1 MTVDNI
7 ATRMGNA
14 KTRSN
19 TSCAL
24 KPRQS
29 ARLGNPFASYD
40 NEMTFKSALPI
51 AKQLKEESGT
61 RFSARY
67 LVKKYQ
73 TPKALQYKLNWLR
86 GCNGSIG

>member
-1 MTVDNI
+1 MNITGTRDNTFDPI
-7 ATRMGNA
+7 NGRRNLT
-14 KTRSN
+14 
-19 TSCAL
+19 
-24 KPRQS
+24 
-29 ARLGNPFASYD
+29 RLGHSSFKSK
-40 NEMTFKSALPI
+40 MTFKSALPI